1 MTKET
6 HANQVPAFEVIGTLT
21 AAQDIVTIA
30 RMQAPMQG
38 HDLDW
43 SHPHGNN
50 RPAKFRIVEIDEND
64 GSARF
69 ANLDYAQQT
78 KFPAAWA
85 NVTAPVTVGQVVTGS
100 FSFDPAES
108 LSRME
113 IPMFIFSKE

>member
-1 MTKET
+1 MTK
-6 HANQVPAFEVIGTLT
+6 IDTLT

-30 RMQAPMQG
+30 RMQALMQG
-38 HDLDW
+38 HELDLSRPRND
-43 SHPHGNN
+43 N
-50 RPAKFRIVEIDEND
+50 RPAKFRIVEIDESD

-69 ANLDYAQQT
+69 ANLDYAQQA

-85 NVTAPVTVGQVVTGS
+85 NVTDPVTVGQVVTGY

-113 IPMFIFSKE
+113 MPTFIFSKSVFENSKLASVVA